1 MVRSIFARQ
10 PPNHRFENLKRL
22 VLHRFNLCA
31 FASLREILFFG
42 RVFENLSA
50 VCHVILTALNV
61 GGGLAI
67 CSCAATS

>member
-31 FASLREILFFG
+31 FASLRDYFCLFPSC
-42 RVFENLSA
+42 LS
-50 VCHVILTALNV
+50 N
-61 GGGLAI
+61 
-67 CSCAATS
+67 